1 MVERQPSWDK
11 YEAAILLEGLLASMK
26 GELTRSDAIKAVSH
40 DLRAMALYRGMEVD
54 VVYRYTNGISFQM
67 KSMESAYL
75 GRTVFKPATKLF
87 AAIACLYHE
96 SYDEYQKLLKE
107 ARTMISNRKTVEDDF
122 MRYLAERVS
131 PTQLSEFYRCYSEI
145 ETFCLKIKVLQNPLF
160 ETTDFETIKK
170 VQRTIEQNKIFR
182 ITRRRQINKI
192 VDAGQHYYNY
202 IKEGL
207 YARITDGK
215 TVEDRSTIDYEM
227 SNQSPPD
234 VEMAEVESPI
244 TAYTKTKQD
253 ERLLQKHPTVY
264 NQIYNALKASPE
276 SQRVTIREI
285 CEAINHSARPAIVEE
300 ILDNV
305 SWASNIGD
313 SYIFSEIG
321 RASCRERV

>member
-1 MVERQPSWDK
+1 MGGGSLRYRQISRCP
-11 YEAAILLEGLLASMK
+11 YPCLL
-26 GELTRSDAIKAVSH
+26 
-40 DLRAMALYRGMEVD
+40 
-54 VVYRYTNGISFQM
+54 YTS
-67 KSMESAYL
+67 
-75 GRTVFKPATKLF
+75 
-87 AAIACLYHE
+87 
-96 SYDEYQKLLKE
+96 
-107 ARTMISNRKTVEDDF
+107 
-122 MRYLAERVS
+122 
-131 PTQLSEFYRCYSEI
+131 
-145 ETFCLKIKVLQNPLF
+145 LQNPLF

-244 TAYTKTKQD
+244 TAYTKTEQD
-253 ERLLQKHPTVY
+253 ERLLQKHPAVY

-285 CEAINHSARPAIVEE
+285 CEAINHTARPAIVEE

-305 SWASNIGD
+305 SWASNIGAV
-313 SYIFSEIG
+313 SYTHLIDTCRTGAMLSPMNSAG
-321 RASCRERV
+321 SCSNSHS